1 MNNRKSK
8 TFLTGLV
15 LVVFINCASFSKFSA
30 EESSAT
36 QQVSE
41 LMGWGMYGRALDFIN
56 AKIRNNPDSSE
67 LYVARG
73 AIYARTKKDSLSI
86 KDQNKALE
94 LLEKS
99 PSKDSEM
106 VKANA
111 LHNRA
116 GIYARMKKYPDA
128 ESDYKRA
135 VTIYPGNSISYLELG
150 KMQLKQKRYSEAK
163 ANLSKARELFLKQSG
178 TKDAE
183 EAEKLIEKTEKKS

>member
-8 TFLTGLV
+8 ILLTILLLV
-15 LVVFINCASFSKFSA
+15 GFINCASLSKLSA

-41 LMGWGMYGRALDFIN
+41 LMDWGQYSRALNFIN
-56 AKIRNNPDSSE
+56 EKIKKTPDSAE

-94 LLEKS
+94 LLEKT
-99 PSKDSEM
+99 PSQDSEM

-116 GIYARMKKYPDA
+116 GI
-128 ESDYKRA
+128 
-135 VTIYPGNSISYLELG
+135 
-150 KMQLKQKRYSEAK
+150 
-163 ANLSKARELFLKQSG
+163 
-178 TKDAE
+178 
-183 EAEKLIEKTEKKS
+183 